1 MFGMTWARAAIFYC
15 SDYGKELLLQR
26 GASMALATSL
36 PAVAISTVVQVINQ
50 PIVRGT
56 ITIQD
61 PKSCH
66 PNLST
71 ALAHIYRTRG
81 VQGLWHG
88 TSASVLKTV
97 PKYVTAI
104 WIKDVAQSL
113 LPPPTAPVGTVE
125 HRSQV
130 IRRSAA
136 KSIAAGVAGAALTNP
151 LDVIRNEMFKTEE
164 GPLQTTSRLLKQE
177 GFSFAL
183 RGMARN
189 ILAVAVPIG
198 MTIFLTDTIMFLR
211 AARKVGDVHAPAHE
225 LAAASPA
232 SDGFKLQQHAAV
244 KNIICAPGDP
254 VTVCVTSFA
263 VLTAKYTP
271 RIWCHCVFVM
281 LWLLARA
288 ILPRDRRAAAHVLA
302 VMQAMQLVREMFL

>member
-1 MFGMTWARAAIFYC
+1 
-15 SDYGKELLLQR
+15 
-26 GASMALATSL
+26 MALATSL

-232 SDGFKLQQHAAV
+232 SDGFKLQQHAQSRTLSV
-244 KNIICAPGDP
+244 RRE
-254 VTVCVTSFA
+254 
-263 VLTAKYTP
+263 TP
-271 RIWCHCVFVM
+271 
-281 LWLLARA
+281 
-288 ILPRDRRAAAHVLA
+288 
-302 VMQAMQLVREMFL
+302 